1 MRVRYLPT
9 ALALGIF
16 LAGSYLIC
24 SVWDGVFPDWA
35 MHSAW
40 EDLLPG
46 FQWWSWGSFVLG
58 LVESFAY
65 GFWLA
70 LIVPLVQWAHRAAPV
85 TTARAPELTRAA

>member
-1 MRVRYLPT
+1 MRIRYLPT

-35 MHSAW
+35 MHGAW
-40 EDLLPG
+40 ENLLPG

-58 LVESFAY
+58 LAESFAY

-70 LIVPLVQWAHRAAPV
+70 LVVPLVRWAHRAAPV
-85 TTARAPELTRAA
+85 TTAQERLTRAA